1 MKAGWQ
7 TVKLSDVSELLA
19 DGDWIESKDQSD
31 DGIRLIQTGNIGD
44 GTFKDR
50 EEKARYI
57 SESTFKRLR
66 CTEIFEGD
74 CLVSRLP
81 EPVGRSCILPA
92 IPRSITAVDCSIIRF
107 NKRTIL
113 PEFFCYFSQSRDYQ
127 TSVESKTSGT
137 TRKRI
142 SRSHLSDIEIP
153 LPPLAEQK
161 RIVAL
166 LDEAFA
172 GIDEAKAK
180 AEESLR
186 DTKTL
191 MESHLEAA
199 FTERDRDWKDKTLS
213 ELCERITKGS
223 SPKWQGISYVKTPG
237 VLFVTSE
244 NVGENEIL
252 LDEPKYVEEKFN
264 LKDKKSILKNGDV
277 LTNIVG
283 ASIGRT
289 AVFNRND
296 PANINQAVCLLRC
309 RPDSLNN
316 HYLAYLLNSP
326 VFKRLLHD
334 NEIDTARANLSLSFF
349 SKLSVPVPPLLKQ
362 NQVVSKIEAF
372 RKQAEHLSK
381 LSHQKL
387 TALNN
392 LKKSALTQAFAGELT
407 A

>member
-1 MKAGWQ
+1 MKQDWPTKRLADVCQILGGATPSKKNSKFYGGDIPWATVGDMNVEVITTTEEYITKAAVADCSTNVIPSGSIVMATRVGLGKVCVLGQDTAINQDLKGLTPKNNKELTTRWLYWWLKSMASDIQKAGTGA
-7 TVKLSDVSELLA
+7 TVQGVKMTFVQEL
-19 DGDWIESKDQSD
+19 K
-31 DGIRLIQTGNIGD
+31 
-44 GTFKDR
+44 
-50 EEKARYI
+50 
-57 SESTFKRLR
+57 
-66 CTEIFEGD
+66 
-74 CLVSRLP
+74 
-81 EPVGRSCILPA
+81 
-92 IPRSITAVDCSIIRF
+92 
-107 NKRTIL
+107 
-113 PEFFCYFSQSRDYQ
+113 
-127 TSVESKTSGT
+127 
-137 TRKRI
+137 
-142 SRSHLSDIEIP
+142 IP

-172 GIDEAKAK
+172 GIDEAKVNT
-180 AEESLR
+180 EESLR

-296 PANINQAVCLLRC
+296 SANINQAVCLLRC

-349 SKLSVPVPPLLKQ
+349 SRLSVPVPPLLKQ

-392 LKKSALTQAFAGELT
+392 LKKSVLTQAFAGELT

>member
-1 MKAGWQ
+1 M
-7 TVKLSDVSELLA
+7 
-19 DGDWIESKDQSD
+19 
-31 DGIRLIQTGNIGD
+31 
-44 GTFKDR
+44 
-50 EEKARYI
+50 
-57 SESTFKRLR
+57 
-66 CTEIFEGD
+66 
-74 CLVSRLP
+74 
-81 EPVGRSCILPA
+81 
-92 IPRSITAVDCSIIRF
+92 
-107 NKRTIL
+107 
-113 PEFFCYFSQSRDYQ
+113 
-127 TSVESKTSGT
+127 
-137 TRKRI
+137 
-142 SRSHLSDIEIP
+142 
-153 LPPLAEQK
+153 
-161 RIVAL
+161 AL